1 MVRNAAFAAAMALGL
16 MVGQETVTYTY
27 DVHGRLIQLSRA
39 GGPNAGS
46 VTTYGFDANTN
57 RTSRVTTGAGSL
69 MAADAMTATS
79 ADTAEAAPGVTAPE
93 GVHLDIDTPDA
104 APEAASSDVQPTAS
118 EADQ

>member
-16 MVGQETVTYTY
+16 MAGQETVTYAY

-57 RTSRVTTGAGSL
+57 RTSRTTTGAGSL
-69 MAADAMTATS
+69 MAEAMTEAS

-93 GVHLDIDTPDA
+93 GVHLDIDTPDP
-104 APEAASSDVQPTAS
+104 APEASLAQG
-118 EADQ
+118 EIQ